1 MVQGGCVECGSRGGV
16 AVDLR
21 HGVPLGLDDDKD
33 SAVDPE
39 GPDDGEMA
47 QLPVEQ
53 LLKSSLVD
61 PRRHLEL
68 DRVQRYS
75 KLLDELP
82 PVTVFRLE
90 DQTLLLADGYH
101 RLAAA
106 QQAGRSTVKAEIR
119 EGTRPTRCSS
129 RRKSRR
135 ASGAFRTS
143 RLGRP
148 SGVAAAGG
156 GQANTDAEHGA
167 QPHSRTLLA
176 LGLGSLGLPRIPP
189 CPP

>member
-106 QQAGRSTVKAEIR
+106 QQAGRSTAKAEIR
-119 EGTRPTRCSS
+119 EGHKGRRDAVRYESRGARAGHFGRAGSGGHQASQRRAVVRPTLMLSMARSLI
-129 RRKSRR
+129 
-135 ASGAFRTS
+135 
-143 RLGRP
+143 LGHFWR
-148 SGVAAAGG
+148 S
-156 GQANTDAEHGA
+156 T
-167 QPHSRTLLA
+167 
-176 LGLGSLGLPRIPP
+176 
-189 CPP
+189 

>member
-1 MVQGGCVECGSRGGV
+1 MVRGGCVECGSRGAV

-119 EGTRPTRCSS
+119 EGTRADAMQFAT
-129 RRKSRR
+129 K
-135 ASGAFRTS
+135 
-143 RLGRP
+143 
-148 SGVAAAGG
+148 VAARERGISDEQAREAIRRRSGGRWAG
-156 GQANTDAEHGA
+156 QH
-167 QPHSRTLLA
+167 
-176 LGLGSLGLPRIPP
+176 
-189 CPP
+189 

>member
-68 DRVQRYS
+68 DRVQGHKGRRDAVR
-75 KLLDELP
+75 DESRGARAGH
-82 PVTVFRLE
+82 FGG
-90 DQTLLLADGYH
+90 AGSGGH
-101 RLAAA
+101 
-106 QQAGRSTVKAEIR
+106 QASQRRAVV
-119 EGTRPTRCSS
+119 RPTLMLSMARSLI
-129 RRKSRR
+129 
-135 ASGAFRTS
+135 
-143 RLGRP
+143 LG
-148 SGVAAAGG
+148 
-156 GQANTDAEHGA
+156 HF
-167 QPHSRTLLA
+167 
-176 LGLGSLGLPRIPP
+176 
-189 CPP
+189 

>member
-75 KLLDELP
+75 TLLDELP

-106 QQAGRSTVKAEIR
+106 QQAGRSTVKARSER
-119 EGTRPTRCSS
+119 AQGRRDAVRDES
-129 RRKSRR
+129 RGARAGHFGGAGSGGHQASQRR
-135 ASGAFRTS
+135 AVVRATLMLSMARS
-143 RLGRP
+143 LILG
-148 SGVAAAGG
+148 
-156 GQANTDAEHGA
+156 HF
-167 QPHSRTLLA
+167 
-176 LGLGSLGLPRIPP
+176 
-189 CPP
+189 

>member
-1 MVQGGCVECGSRGGV
+1 MQTAPGV
-16 AVDLR
+16 TAVNGLTTTGPDPIGPTYPGDLR

-119 EGTRPTRCSS
+119 EGTRADAMRFAT
-129 RRKSRR
+129 K
-135 ASGAFRTS
+135 
-143 RLGRP
+143 
-148 SGVAAAGG
+148 VAARERGISDEQAREAIRRRSGG
-156 GQANTDAEHGA
+156 RWSGQH
-167 QPHSRTLLA
+167 
-176 LGLGSLGLPRIPP
+176 
-189 CPP
+189 

>member
-1 MVQGGCVECGSRGGV
+1 
-16 AVDLR
+16 
-21 HGVPLGLDDDKD
+21 LDDDKD

-119 EGTRPTRCSS
+119 EGTRADAMQFATKVAARERGISDEW
-129 RRKSRR
+129 
-135 ASGAFRTS
+135 
-143 RLGRP
+143 LGRP

-167 QPHSRTLLA
+167 QPHSRTLLT
-176 LGLGSLGLPRIPP
+176 LDLGSLGLPGFLPGPP
-189 CPP
+189 